1 MSADLEEVKQ
11 IKAWHYLLGMA
22 ASAMIPF
29 TVSFSDSRGEH
40 PISLSRTFYV
50 GFPLVFLWVMKTFDL
65 NPGRALARGKW
76 VLLAALAA
84 GVLRSALETV
94 TSG

>member
-1 MSADLEEVKQ
+1 MSADLDEVKQ
-11 IKAWHYLLGMA
+11 IKPWHYLLAMA

-29 TVSFSDSRGEH
+29 TVSFSDSSGAH
-40 PISLSRTFYV
+40 PVAMSRTFYV

-65 NPGRALARGKW
+65 NPGRAIARGKW

-84 GVLRSALETV
+84 AVLRSSLH
-94 TSG
+94 

>member
-1 MSADLEEVKQ
+1 MNTEFDEAKP
-11 IKAWHYLLGMA
+11 IKPWHYLIAMA

-29 TVSFSDSRGEH
+29 TVSFSDSSGEH
-40 PISLSRTFYV
+40 PVALSRTFYV
-50 GFPLVFLWVMKTFDL
+50 GFPLVFIWVMKTFDL

-84 GVLRSALETV
+84 GVLRSV
-94 TSG
+94 VS